1 MRAIIIVLSV
11 AMLAS
16 FFIGA
21 IGCILRDCKNH
32 RVSVIGAYL
41 SYGGLVVMIIL
52 SLIIA
57 VFNLVCPVDVI

>member
-1 MRAIIIVLSV
+1 MSA

-41 SYGGLVVMIIL
+41 SYGGMAAMIIL
-52 SLIIA
+52 SVVIA
-57 VFNLVCPVDVI
+57 VFNLVCPVDVS